1 MRNLPTLSEIAGD
14 ARLLNGLDYEA
25 LMALLS
31 EADEAIKQPT
41 YVKKAIGNLLDDRL
55 EGRIAEAYAAK
66 GEDTGVVH
74 ISLSD
79 EISADVTRTKRV
91 AWDQAHLKQAVAQ
104 IAEGGDDPSEF
115 VDVTYSVPE
124 AKYKAW
130 PSFVRKLFEAGRTV
144 TPGNAAIKLVANQKE
159 AA

>member
-14 ARLLNGLDYEA
+14 ASVLVGLDYEA
-25 LMALLS
+25 LLALLS
-31 EADEAIKQPT
+31 EADEAIKQPAH
-41 YVKKAIGNLLDDRL
+41 VKKAIANLLDDRL

-74 ISLSD
+74 IRLSD
-79 EISADVTRTKRV
+79 EVSADVTRTKRV